1 MLKAKV
7 GLGLKNLRKNR
18 KLGVI
23 RKLFRFCF
31 NSCESIDI
39 KHDISEPT

>member
-23 RKLFRFCF
+23 RKHYLGFVL
-31 NSCESIDI
+31 IAV
-39 KHDISEPT
+39 KV